1 MCYVKDTIAAIATPY
16 AQGGIGI
23 IRISGAEAK
32 SIAKKIFK
40 PAKANFNISNLA
52 GYCGL
57 FGHVVYNNKVIDEA
71 IFLNFNAPKSYTGE
85 DVVEISV
92 HSGLFILKEVLRA
105 VLNSGAR
112 LAQPGEF
119 TKRAFLNQKITLT
132 EAEAV
137 VELISANN
145 EQAHHAALEL
155 KQGKLFKFSQTI
167 ANELLSVISHVAA
180 FIDYPEEE
188 VADVDLKQL
197 DEQISS
203 VYSKLCELLKTYD
216 FGKIIKEGIAT
227 VIVGKPNVGKSTI
240 MNLLSGFNRSIVTS
254 VPGTTRDIIEESIV
268 IDGIMLK
275 IADTA
280 GLRKTEDLV
289 ENIGVQLAEKQ
300 LEQSD
305 LVLAV
310 FDASKPL
317 ENYDYELFDKITNK
331 NVIGIINKTDLSRKI
346 DSELIKSK
354 IGLVI
359 EGSAQSNELLSK
371 LAAAIKSKTEIN
383 LDCNCILANERQ
395 RDCIKRAA
403 EQLEEARTLIAQKQ
417 TLDIISVCLE
427 DALHF
432 LFELEGKEVSDAVID
447 DVFAKFC
454 VGK

>member
-1 MCYVKDTIAAIATPY
+1 MCYAKDTITAIATPY

-32 SIAKKIFK
+32 NIAKKIFK
-40 PAKANFNISNLA
+40 PAKANSNISNLA

-57 FGHVVYNNKVIDEA
+57 FGHVVYNDKVIDEA
-71 IFLNFNAPKSYTGE
+71 ILLNFNAPKSYTGE

-137 VELISANN
+137 ADLISANN
-145 EQAHHAALEL
+145 EQAHNAALEL

-197 DEQISS
+197 DLQIFNI
-203 VYSKLCELLKTYD
+203 YSKLCELLKTYD
-216 FGKIIKEGIAT
+216 FGKIIKEGIST

-289 ENIGVQLAEKQ
+289 ENIGVQLTEKQ
-300 LEQSD
+300 LKQSD

-331 NVIGIINKTDLSRKI
+331 NVIGIINKTDLPCKI

-354 IGLVI
+354 IGLVV
-359 EGSAQSNELLSK
+359 EGSAQNNELLSK
-371 LAAAIKSKTEIN
+371 LAAAIKSKTEIS

-403 EQLEEARTLIAQKQ
+403 EHLKEARTLIAQKQ